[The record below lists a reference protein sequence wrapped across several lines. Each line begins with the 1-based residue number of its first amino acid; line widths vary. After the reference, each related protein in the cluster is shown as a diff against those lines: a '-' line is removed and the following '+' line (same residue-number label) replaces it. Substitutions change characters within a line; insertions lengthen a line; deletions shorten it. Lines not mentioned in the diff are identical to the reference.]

1 MDSYNIAD
9 GKARFSELIARAE
22 AGEEI
27 EIKRRGETV
36 AKIVPSRR
44 PRKKLDIEQLRR
56 IARMSPP
63 ESPRPDGK
71 SFVEWMRDTDRY

>member
-9 GKARFSELIARAE
+9 AKAQFSDLIARAE

-44 PRKKLDIEQLRR
+44 ARKKLDIDEMRR
-56 IARMSPP
+56 ISQMSPP
-63 ESPRPDGK
+63 EPPRPDGK
-71 SFVEWMRDTDRY
+71 NYVQWLRETDQL